1 MGSKILPEFN
11 IIWNENKAVLIDPK
25 SKGCLGVS
33 KKIAQNLENKSVQEK
48 LYPIWKEQIEWR
60 RKIDEKHNSINTV
73 YFMVTR
79 LCNINCKFC
88 AINANQNIQLNKE
101 LKLSDIRKLVI
112 PLLREI
118 SPHKLI
124 ITGGEPFVK
133 DKIEKIITEIHGKV
147 DCQIVLQSNGLALKE
162 QVLIQIAPC
171 IKEINFSTKHMFESY
186 EREEQLRKNI
196 KLSQNAGLKVLLS
209 FIYDKKNR
217 KDLFKLLDIAA
228 EFDLKILVNYAAPVG
243 RARENFCSLTEMDI
257 IEMNLDI
264 AEYILAHNYEN
275 KKLSG
280 ITDSI
285 IQIRDSCG
293 AYGKVM
299 AIFPEGKIY
308 MCQCLEDEKFCLGDI
323 KNDSSEKIGRHLI
336 EKLNQENIKKAFC
349 VDYKENCGTCDYK
362 YLCGGKCQI
371 SRRSTCHL
379 LKEMIK
385 YQLFYKEK
393 KESKKEELE
402 QYITFLKNLKQNL
415 E

>member
-25 SKGCLGVS
+25 SKVCLGVS

-162 QVLIQIAPC
+162 QVLSKRQILMR
-171 IKEINFSTKHMFESY
+171 SDT
-186 EREEQLRKNI
+186 
-196 KLSQNAGLKVLLS
+196 
-209 FIYDKKNR
+209 
-217 KDLFKLLDIAA
+217 KLLQPFASWS
-228 EFDLKILVNYAAPVG
+228 N
-243 RARENFCSLTEMDI
+243 SL
-257 IEMNLDI
+257 
-264 AEYILAHNYEN
+264 
-275 KKLSG
+275 
-280 ITDSI
+280 
-285 IQIRDSCG
+285 
-293 AYGKVM
+293 
-299 AIFPEGKIY
+299 
-308 MCQCLEDEKFCLGDI
+308 
-323 KNDSSEKIGRHLI
+323 
-336 EKLNQENIKKAFC
+336 
-349 VDYKENCGTCDYK
+349 
-362 YLCGGKCQI
+362 
-371 SRRSTCHL
+371 
-379 LKEMIK
+379 
-385 YQLFYKEK
+385 
-393 KESKKEELE
+393 
-402 QYITFLKNLKQNL
+402 
-415 E
+415 